1 MKDTI
6 QILKDIWKDRL
17 LLFSL
22 STKDFQRKYSGT
34 FFGIFWAIA
43 QPLLTIIVYWVAFQ
57 YGFKSPDVDAIP
69 YAVWFICG
77 IVPWLYVT
85 ESFSSASN
93 CFIEYNYLIKKEK
106 FNVVILPLVKILS
119 AFYIHIFF
127 CLIAVGVAVG
137 LKVWPTVYIIQL
149 LYYMVAN
156 IILLFALSLI
166 TSSIVVFFR
175 DLNQIISVILLIG
188 MWGTPIAWTL
198 AGFPE
203 AIHKYFK
210 LNPFFY
216 IIEGYRDAI
225 LGRQWFWEHPHLTLY
240 FWVFVIILLVIGG
253 RIYVKLRPHFA
264 DTV

>member
-1 MKDTI
+1 M
-6 QILKDIWKDRL
+6 
-17 LLFSL
+17 
-22 STKDFQRKYSGT
+22 
-34 FFGIFWAIA
+34 
-43 QPLLTIIVYWVAFQ
+43 
-57 YGFKSPDVDAIP
+57 
-69 YAVWFICG
+69 
-77 IVPWLYVT
+77 
-85 ESFSSASN
+85 
-93 CFIEYNYLIKKEK
+93 
-106 FNVVILPLVKILS
+106 
-119 AFYIHIFF
+119 
-127 CLIAVGVAVG
+127 G

>member
-1 MKDTI
+1 MAWRAK
-6 QILKDIWKDRL
+6 
-17 LLFSL
+17 
-22 STKDFQRKYSGT
+22 
-34 FFGIFWAIA
+34 
-43 QPLLTIIVYWVAFQ
+43 
-57 YGFKSPDVDAIP
+57 
-69 YAVWFICG
+69 
-77 IVPWLYVT
+77 
-85 ESFSSASN
+85 
-93 CFIEYNYLIKKEK
+93 
-106 FNVVILPLVKILS
+106 VITAILS
-119 AFYIHIFF
+119 ISFKN
-127 CLIAVGVAVG
+127 G
-137 LKVWPTVYIIQL
+137 
-149 LYYMVAN
+149 
-156 IILLFALSLI
+156 IL
-166 TSSIVVFFR
+166 
-175 DLNQIISVILLIG
+175 SVILLIG